1 MGSLMKPQALDMMA
15 HALRRLILNFARWRK
30 DSGIRREI
38 IFGDRRWSGVDSLL
52 LLLFRI
58 VCGACVTQRAFAS
71 GRLSGSLGSALR
83 RSFFDLLRF
92 SFLPHNIGS

>member
-38 IFGDRRWSGVDSLL
+38 IFGGPTLEWRRLFTSSSFSDCVRRMCHTTSFRLRPGVWLARFS
-52 LLLFRI
+52 I
-58 VCGACVTQRAFAS
+58 KAFV
-71 GRLSGSLGSALR
+71 
-83 RSFFDLLRF
+83 FDLLRF